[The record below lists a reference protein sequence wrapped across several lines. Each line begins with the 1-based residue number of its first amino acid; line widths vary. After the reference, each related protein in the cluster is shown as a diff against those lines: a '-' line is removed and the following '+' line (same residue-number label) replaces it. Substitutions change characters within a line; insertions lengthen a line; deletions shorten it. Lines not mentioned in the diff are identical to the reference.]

1 MTKKRTSSRSL
12 NSQVITLDRE
22 TMRFIEGDP
31 VLYSISKSFEAGKGI
46 ILEVFS
52 VSEWRLL

>member
-12 NSQVITLDRE
+12 NAQVITLDRK

-31 VLYSISKSFEAGKGI
+31 VLYSISKSLEAGKGI
-46 ILEVFS
+46 ILEVLS